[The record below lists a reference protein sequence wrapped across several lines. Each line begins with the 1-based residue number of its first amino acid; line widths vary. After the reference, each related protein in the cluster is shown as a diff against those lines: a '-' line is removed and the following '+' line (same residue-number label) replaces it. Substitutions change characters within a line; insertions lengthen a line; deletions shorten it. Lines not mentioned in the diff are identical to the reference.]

1 MERLKIAPS
10 AGYAGVPEGILE
22 ELGRGE
28 FYPPEEFVRSFGA
41 PAGITWVRYRY
52 LEVKDVKS
60 VECGEVSLDKD
71 YFAPSK
77 WWAEHV
83 SRA

>member
-1 MERLKIAPS
+1 M
-10 AGYAGVPEGILE
+10 
-22 ELGRGE
+22 
-28 FYPPEEFVRSFGA
+28 RSFGA
-41 PAGITWVRYRY
+41 PAGITWVRYKY
-52 LEVKDVKS
+52 LEVKSVES

-77 WWAEHV
+77 WWSEHV